1 MPPVGIRTHNPNKP
15 GVAVPRLR
23 PRGHWDRLSSVWN
36 CKFRNT
42 CKSEVWCCS
51 CYGVPQ
57 VVHVMGCRRLC
68 HVMGCRRFSRY
79 GVPQGFHVM
88 GCRRFVLCSA
98 ADSCYGVPQV
108 RVWGCRRLFTFTNSL
123 VECDRNVG
131 VIKLVKTEPV
141 SDSIH

>member
-1 MPPVGIRTHNPNKP
+1 MLWGAA
-15 GVAVPRLR
+15 G
-23 PRGHWDRLSSVWN
+23 
-36 CKFRNT
+36 
-42 CKSEVWCCS
+42 CS
-51 CYGVPQ
+51 RYGVPQ
-57 VVHVMGCRRLC
+57 VVSRYGVPQVFTLWGAA
-68 HVMGCRRFSRY
+68 GFSRY